1 MYWPEKILILV
12 VLALVVAL
20 LALSNSFV
28 PVLDHAALVGPV
40 LIPPCGFR
48 MSTGIACPTCF
59 MTRSFALMAR
69 GRVIEAATLQPM
81 GALLWSLL
89 ALSVPFLIIALF
101 KTGSVWPL
109 LERSPWK
116 RIFLVLFLLTLA
128 SWGYTIA
135 RDLTG
140 VSP

>member
-20 LALSNSFV
+20 LALSYSFV

-69 GRVIEAATLQPM
+69 GQVAQ
-81 GALLWSLL
+81 ALLAQPIGAAGFVACVLL
-89 ALSVPFLIIALF
+89 LPVAIGAAVTGKDALRHFTGLLWNARLSWVIVGMLGAAWVFKIAL
-101 KTGSVWPL
+101 
-109 LERSPWK
+109 
-116 RIFLVLFLLTLA
+116 TLM
-128 SWGYTIA
+128 
-135 RDLTG
+135 RR
-140 VSP
+140 